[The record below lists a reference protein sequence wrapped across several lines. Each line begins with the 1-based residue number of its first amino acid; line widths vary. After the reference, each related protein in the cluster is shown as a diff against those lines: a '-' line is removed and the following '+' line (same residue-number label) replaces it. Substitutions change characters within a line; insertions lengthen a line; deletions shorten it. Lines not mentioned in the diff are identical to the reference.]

1 VTDFAVRVLT
11 DDAEIRAA
19 HSVLAVALHRP
30 PLSDEQWTQTKPTY
44 APERYFGAV
53 ADAGVIGSTYIF
65 DSAVAVPGGDV
76 VPMAAVSRVGVRAD
90 YTRRGVLTE
99 LMRFH
104 LSDAKARGQILGGL
118 HASETSIYGRFGYG
132 ISAHGRQLRLR
143 GARVRPQVKPYGQ
156 IRALGPQEVMDQ
168 IPGLYERIGLQRPG
182 MMSRGKDWWATQI
195 DRDMKG
201 DEPYQVYVH
210 SGPDGDGGDD
220 GYVVYEVTPNHQTS
234 LSDHGGVIRLWDL
247 LGTTQAVRNDLWR
260 FMLGID
266 LVSEIYCP
274 SMPVDENVQ
283 LLLADPRRCETP
295 NIDDD
300 LWLRLVDVPE
310 ALAARTY
317 GDADPVVLSVTD
329 AFLAEN
335 SGSYLVSRDGVSRT
349 SEPAAFTVDVDVLA
363 MMYLGTWK
371 ASDLA
376 AAGRLQVNDAE
387 AVARADKL
395 FASDTIAWCGTGF

>member
-11 DDAEIRAA
+11 EDADVRAA

-30 PLSDEQWTQTKPTY
+30 PLSDEQWKQAKPTY
-44 APERYFGAV
+44 GPERYFGAV
-53 ADAGVIGSTYIF
+53 SDAGVVGSTYIF
-65 DSAVAVPGGDV
+65 DSAVAVPGGNV

-104 LSDAKARGQILGGL
+104 LADAKARGQIFGGL

-156 IRALGPQEVMDQ
+156 IRALGPQEAIDQ
-168 IPGLYERIGLQRPG
+168 IPALYERIGLQRPG
-182 MMSRGKDWWATQI
+182 MMSRGKDWWATQV
-195 DRDMKG
+195 DRSMRG

-210 SGPDGDGGDD
+210 SGPDGDD
-220 GYVVYEVTPNHQTS
+220 GYVLYEVS
-234 LSDHGGVIRLWDL
+234 LDSHPSLGDQGAVIRLWDL

-266 LVSEIYCP
+266 LVGEIFCP
-274 SMPVDENVQ
+274 SMPLDENVQ
-283 LLLADPRRCETP
+283 LLLADPRRCDTP

-300 LWLRLVDVPE
+300 LWLRLVDVPA
-310 ALAARTY
+310 ALAVRTY
-317 GDADPVVLSVTD
+317 GDADPVVVSVND
-329 AFLAEN
+329 AFLPEN

-371 ASDLA
+371 ASALA
-376 AAGRLQVNDAE
+376 AAGRLQVSDTE
-387 AVARADKL
+387 AVARADRL

>member
-11 DDAEIRAA
+11 EDAEIRAA

-30 PLSDEQWTQTKPTY
+30 PLSDSQWESSKPTY

-53 ADAGVIGSTYIF
+53 SDAGVIGSTYIF
-65 DSAVAVPGGDV
+65 DSSVIVPGGNV

-90 YTRRGVLTE
+90 QTRRGVLTE

-104 LSDAKARGQILGGL
+104 LADCKAKGQILGGL
-118 HASETSIYGRFGYG
+118 HASETTIYGRFGYG
-132 ISAHGRQLRLR
+132 ISANARQLRLR

-156 IRALGPQEVMDQ
+156 IRQLGRHEVMAQ
-168 IPGLYERIGLQRPG
+168 IPSLYARLGLERPG
-182 MMSRGKDWWATQI
+182 SMSRGRDWWATQVE
-195 DRDMKG
+195 RDMKG
-201 DEPYQVYVH
+201 DEPYHVYVH
-210 SGPDGDGGDD
+210 SGPDGDD
-220 GYVVYEVTPNHQTS
+220 GYVLYEVSTNEQTS
-234 LSDHGGVIRLWDL
+234 LNDHGAHIRLWDL
-247 LGTTQAVRNDLWR
+247 YGTTQEVRNDLWR
-260 FMLGID
+260 FVLGID

-274 SMPVDENVQ
+274 SRPVDENVQ
-283 LLLADPRRCETP
+283 LLLADPRKCETP

-300 LWLRLVDVPE
+300 LWLRLVDVPA

-317 GDADPVVLSVTD
+317 GDTEPVAISVND
-329 AFLAEN
+329 KALPEN
-335 SGSYLVSRDGVSRT
+335 SGTYLVSRDGVSRT

-376 AAGRLQVNDAE
+376 AAGRLEVADAD
-387 AVARADKL
+387 ALARADKL
-395 FASDTIAWCGTGF
+395 FASDTMAWCGTGF